1 MAKYVRIQSTR
12 PIVVTGGLQAINMT
26 DENSTEKDRLKVQQK
41 WTAFR
46 VQIERGTGYY
56 PSRIKDWSSV
66 KTLSEKQILTI
77 GEETDVI
84 PNTFTPEQIKKFEDT
99 ANNVEYEYS
108 KYEKQADSFKR
119 AKEAKNAKPASPKN
133 KKEETLFDEEQ

>member
-12 PIVVTGGLQAINMT
+12 PIVVTGGLQVINMT
-26 DENSTEKDRLKVQQK
+26 DENSTQNDRLKVQQK

-56 PSRIKDWSSV
+56 PARIKDWSSV
-66 KTLSEKQILTI
+66 KTLSEKQILTV

-84 PNTFTPEQIKKFEDT
+84 PNTFTPEQIKKFEET

-108 KYEKQADSFKR
+108 KYEKQADAFKR
-119 AKEAKNAKPASPKN
+119 AKEAKNAKPASSKK
-133 KKEETLFDEEQ
+133 KKEETLFDEE

>member
-66 KTLSEKQILTI
+66 KTLSEKQILTV

-84 PNTFTPEQIKKFEDT
+84 PNTFTPEQIKKFEET

-108 KYEKQADSFKR
+108 KYEKQAEAFKR
-119 AKEAKNAKPASPKN
+119 SKEAKNAKPASPKK
-133 KKEETLFDEEQ
+133 KKEETLFDEE